1 MSKAGLAGLCDN
13 TPERQGMHRILF
25 NASLPIQLTM
35 NPPPLNLFGRIG
47 LYLTVFITG
56 ASVMVIELLGTRLI
70 APFYGASLYVWSS
83 LISVTMIA
91 LAIGYFLGGRWADR
105 AKHTGLSLIVGLS
118 GLLTL
123 LIPWL
128 NRPVLLLTDPMGL
141 RAGAFVS
148 ALILFLPSLT
158 MLGMASPFAI
168 KLVASKLEGVGNS
181 AGSIYAVSTVGSV
194 IGTLVLGFF
203 LFPLVGSREVLI
215 GTGLLLVVL
224 AVAVALY
231 EQKQLAFK
239 HAVWPCLLLAASAMA
254 LLPQIIGSGQAY
266 REANGYQVVS
276 EQESL
281 YGWVRVIDKKAE
293 DLRLLSSD
301 ASVIGAAS
309 LSDGLNRLTY
319 QDIVG
324 LIPTI
329 KPDIKKALI
338 VGLGAGHMAGVLHDR
353 YGITTDTLEIDPAVA
368 DAARRFFGYKPSGQA
383 IVGDGRYEI
392 RRLKGPYD
400 LIIHDCFTGGSEPA
414 HLLTVE
420 TLQQLKGLLSEQG
433 ILAVNFVAFAEGEH
447 RDALASVAKTIAEV
461 FPERSTFISEPGKN
475 FNDFIFLASRQAIQL
490 ENTRLSPRQSAWL
503 NERRIQVDESRG
515 VLLTDNLNPIEHLQT
530 AKAEH
535 YRHFIVE
542 WLGEELL
549 VR

>member
-1 MSKAGLAGLCDN
+1 
-13 TPERQGMHRILF
+13 
-25 NASLPIQLTM
+25 M
-35 NPPPLNLFGRIG
+35 NPHPLNRVGRIG
-47 LYLTVFITG
+47 LYFTVFITG

-91 LAIGYFLGGRWADR
+91 LAIGYFVGGRWADS
-105 AKHTGLSLIVGLS
+105 AKRTGLSLIIALS

-123 LIPWL
+123 VIPWA
-128 NRPVLLLTDPMGL
+128 NRPVLLLTDPLGL

-158 MLGMASPFAI
+158 LLGMASPFAI
-168 KLVASKLEGVGNS
+168 KLATSKLEGVGSS

-194 IGTLVLGFF
+194 VGTLVLGFF
-203 LFPLVGSREVLI
+203 LFPLVGSREVLV
-215 GTGLLLVVL
+215 GTGLVLIML
-224 AVAVALY
+224 AVSVAFY
-231 EQKQLAFK
+231 EQKQKAVQ
-239 HAVWPCLLLAASAMA
+239 HAVWPCLLLAVAAMA
-254 LLPQIIGSGQAY
+254 LLPRIIGSVQDD
-266 REANGYQVVS
+266 REVNGYQVVS

-293 DLRLLSSD
+293 DLRLLISD

-309 LSDGLNRLTY
+309 LSDGQNRLTY

-324 LIPTI
+324 LIPAI
-329 KPDIKKALI
+329 QPGIKKALI
-338 VGLGAGHMAGVLHDR
+338 VGLGAGHMAGVLHGR

-368 DAARRFFGYKPSGQA
+368 DAARRYFGYKPSGEA

-420 TLQQLKGLLSEQG
+420 TLQQLKGLLSGQG
-433 ILAVNFVAFAEGEH
+433 ILAVNFVAFAEGEQSE
-447 RDALASVAKTIAEV
+447 ALASVAKTLASV
-461 FPERSTFISEPGKN
+461 FPERRVFVSEPGKN
-475 FNDFIFLASRQAIQL
+475 FNDLIFLASGQAIPL
-490 ENTRLSPRQSAWL
+490 ENARLTPRQLSWL
-503 NERRIQVDESRG
+503 TERHIQVDESRG
-515 VLLTDNLNPIEHLQT
+515 LLLTDNLNPIEHLQT

-535 YRHFIVE
+535 YRHFMVE
-542 WLGEELL
+542 WLGGALL